1 MIITCRRN
9 QAMSRPQFFHHLR
22 HVHWPLI
29 QRHPDVLAVLT
40 AYVQNHSVL
49 PGRGFDPVAPY
60 RIADERDS
68 VIELWF
74 DGMEGIDRLLS
85 IPSYLQYVRP
95 DEAAF
100 NDLAHN
106 IMLLTQATTVFRA
119 PSIGR
124 CKRFDFIR
132 RSKGADA
139 DAFAV
144 KVKDQARAL
153 ALDPLYT
160 GQIDRH
166 VENFPVA
173 SKDGGGFGEGGF
185 DCVREVWA
193 SSFDAL
199 SVTAP
204 LAVVASADTKSSFT
218 VFATEFPIHGKI
230 KDDPGQSPSNCI

>member
-1 MIITCRRN
+1 MLKMIITCRRN

-29 QRHPDVLAVLT
+29 QRHPDVLAVLP

-106 IMLLTQATTVFRA
+106 IMLLTQATTAFRA
-119 PSIGR
+119 PSIRR

-132 RSKGADA
+132 RSKDADA

-144 KVKDQARAL
+144 KIKDQARAL

-185 DCVREVWA
+185 DCVSEVWA

-199 SVTAP
+199 S
-204 LAVVASADTKSSFT
+204 
-218 VFATEFPIHGKI
+218 EQH
-230 KDDPGQSPSNCI
+230 PGGRRICRHQKLFHRLCD

>member
-1 MIITCRRN
+1 M
-9 QAMSRPQFFHHLR
+9 
-22 HVHWPLI
+22 
-29 QRHPDVLAVLT
+29 
-40 AYVQNHSVL
+40 
-49 PGRGFDPVAPY
+49 
-60 RIADERDS
+60 
-68 VIELWF
+68 IELWF

-173 SKDGGGFGEGGF
+173 SKDGGGFGEGDSTRARGLGVKF
-185 DCVREVWA
+185 RRPVGN
-193 SSFDAL
+193 S
-199 SVTAP
+199 T
-204 LAVVASADTKSSFT
+204 
-218 VFATEFPIHGKI
+218 
-230 KDDPGQSPSNCI
+230 PGGRRIRRHQKLFHRLCD

>member
-9 QAMSRPQFFHHLR
+9 PAMSRAEFFHHLR

-29 QRHPDVLAVLT
+29 QRHPEVLAALP

-49 PGRGFDPVAPY
+49 PDRGFDLAAPH
-60 RIADERDS
+60 RVADERDS

-85 IPSYLQYVRP
+85 IPSYMQYVRP

-106 IMLLTQATTVFRA
+106 IMLLTEATLVFRA
-119 PSIGR
+119 LSVGR

-132 RSKGADA
+132 RSAGTDA
-139 DAFAV
+139 ASFAA
-144 KVKDQARAL
+144 KVKDQARTL
-153 ALDPLYT
+153 ALDPLYA
-160 GQIDRH
+160 GHIDRH
-166 VENFPVA
+166 VENFPMA
-173 SKDGGGFGEGGF
+173 SKDGSGFGEGAF

-199 SVTAP
+199 SATAP
-204 LAVVASADTKSSFT
+204 LAVIESADTESSFS
-218 VFATEFPIHGKI
+218 VFATEFPIHGRI
-230 KDDPGQSPSNCI
+230 KDD